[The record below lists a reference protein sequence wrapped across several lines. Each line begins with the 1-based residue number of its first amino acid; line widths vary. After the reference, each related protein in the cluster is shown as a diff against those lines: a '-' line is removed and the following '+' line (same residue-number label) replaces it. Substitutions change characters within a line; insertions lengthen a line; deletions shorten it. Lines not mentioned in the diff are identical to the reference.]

1 MLGKG
6 NSGESSSTASRLAA
20 CLNLH
25 YPFVCAL
32 CSKAFPT
39 AQALGGHQ
47 NAHRKERKGAQR
59 ISVEQHLARV
69 KNIILSTAPTN
80 DDCIFQHFALSI
92 AKHGSNHGPSG
103 SGPGYGPSGPGSPG
117 DGYGNGRA
125 PQYHP
130 YNNVKPRHDQKPMS
144 FLELTL
150 GTVVASDD
158 AAEYAT
164 APFHRGEDGT
174 EIITSKEK
182 LDLTLR
188 L

>member
-6 NSGESSSTASRLAA
+6 NSGESSSTKSRLAA
-20 CLNLH
+20 CLSVH
-25 YPFVCAL
+25 PFVCAL

-47 NAHRKERKGAQR
+47 NAHRKERNGGSR
-59 ISVEQHLARV
+59 ISVEQHLARL
-69 KNIILSTAPTN
+69 KDIILTPTN

-92 AKHGSNHGPSG
+92 SKHGSNHGPSG
-103 SGPGYGPSGPGSPG
+103 PGYGPSEPGSPG
-117 DGYGNGRA
+117 DGYGRA
-125 PQYHP
+125 PRGKDKYHP
-130 YNNVKPRHDQKPMS
+130 YNVKPRHQKPMS

-150 GTVVASDD
+150 GTVASDD

-164 APFHRGEDGT
+164 APFHGGEAGS